1 MEQNRKRI
9 DDIIKKLIDMHTTIS
24 TMESCTSGMIASMIT
39 DMEGASA
46 IYPGGFVTYLN
57 ETKIFVGVDAK
68 VIEKYGV
75 YSRECAEAMAKTAQ
89 KKLHTDIAIG
99 ITGTTGNV
107 DPNNADSVQGQV
119 YFCIQIGN
127 RAHTFELQ
135 AEVAD
140 MSRHEIKQMYADAV
154 FEKLGELIAS
164 NQLSCQPVYGKIL
177 R

>member
-1 MEQNRKRI
+1 MGQKKKQA
-9 DDIIKKLIDMHTTIS
+9 DDVIRKLIQTNTTIS

-39 DMEGASA
+39 DAEGASA
-46 IYPGGFVTYLN
+46 IFPGGFVTYLN
-57 ETKIFVGVDAK
+57 ETKILIGVDAN

-89 KKLHTDIAIG
+89 EKLHTDIAIG

-119 YFCIQIGN
+119 YFCIRIGN
-127 RAHTFELQ
+127 QAHTFELQ

-140 MSRHEIKQMYADAV
+140 MSRHEIKQMYADQV
-154 FEKLGELIAS
+154 FEKLGEL
-164 NQLSCQPVYGKIL
+164 LEG
-177 R
+177 